1 MSAKVIVRDLRK
13 SYGGLEA
20 VRGVSFDIADGEIF
34 GLIGPN
40 GAGKTTTFECV
51 IGLREPDAGSI
62 EIGGIDA
69 LRHPQEA
76 KGKIGAAL
84 QSTALQDKITPR
96 EALTLFGSFYGRRSP
111 PDELIARF
119 GLGEKADAPFDS
131 LSGGQRQRLALAL
144 AFVNQPE
151 LVLLDE
157 PTTGLDAR
165 SRRDLHGE
173 ILRMKADGHT
183 VLLTTHDIAEAESLC
198 DRIGVIDKGRIA
210 AIGATREIV
219 ARSSAEPVVS
229 VTTTQPL
236 DPAALAAL
244 DGCHDPICDGARA
257 QFRTG
262 DVNRS
267 IAALV
272 ALLDAQGIR
281 IVELRVH
288 TASLE
293 DVFLELTGSPLS
305 D

>member
-1 MSAKVIVRDLRK
+1 MNR
-13 SYGGLEA
+13 
-20 VRGVSFDIADGEIF
+20 
-34 GLIGPN
+34 
-40 GAGKTTTFECV
+40 
-51 IGLREPDAGSI
+51 
-62 EIGGIDA
+62 
-69 LRHPQEA
+69 
-76 KGKIGAAL
+76 
-84 QSTALQDKITPR
+84 
-96 EALTLFGSFYGRRSP
+96 
-111 PDELIARF
+111 
-119 GLGEKADAPFDS
+119 
-131 LSGGQRQRLALAL
+131 
-144 AFVNQPE
+144 PE

-229 VTTTQPL
+229 VTTTQPI

-244 DGCHDPICDGARA
+244 DGCHDVICDGPRA

-272 ALLDAQGIR
+272 AFLDAQGIR

-293 DVFLELTGSPLS
+293 DVFLELTGAPLS